1 MYRFF
6 GKIKKKINSNSILYQ
21 LEWRNFVQSVKIGVQ
36 SREKG
41 SYQKMVSCFFLCP
54 DADCSRINL

>member
-21 LEWRNFVQSVKIGVQ
+21 LE
-36 SREKG
+36 
-41 SYQKMVSCFFLCP
+41 
-54 DADCSRINL
+54 